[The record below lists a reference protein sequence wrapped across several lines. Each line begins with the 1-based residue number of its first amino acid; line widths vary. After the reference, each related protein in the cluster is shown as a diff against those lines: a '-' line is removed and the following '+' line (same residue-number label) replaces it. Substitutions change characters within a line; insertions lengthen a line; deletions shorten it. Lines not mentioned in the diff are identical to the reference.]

1 MSMPALTQAQ
11 QLTRWVSRKAPRV
24 RVLAVTSGKG
34 GVGKTNVVV
43 NLAARLCGMGHR
55 VLVLDG
61 DLGLGNVDVMVG
73 LSPTRSL
80 ADVFAGSHALEE
92 VIVQGP
98 NGVRVVPGGSG
109 VSALT
114 HLGEEGQLR
123 LLSEVARLSDP
134 PDFLL
139 IDTGAGIG
147 PNVRFLVGCAQ
158 EILVVVTPEPTSVT
172 DAYALMKVM
181 ALHHGER
188 RFRLLVN
195 LARSA
200 AEAAEVYRR
209 LSLAVDRFLGVAVDL
224 AGWVPEDAGVGAAVR
239 AQRGVAGSAAGDAY
253 AALARTVAGWRTG
266 FPPKGGVQFFVNR
279 VAVPEA
285 APAASQGG

>member
-1 MSMPALTQAQ
+1 VSAPTLTQAQ
-11 QLTRWVSRKAPRV
+11 QLTRWVRRKAPKV

-43 NLAARLCGMGHR
+43 NLGVRLCGMGHR

-80 ADVFAGSHALEE
+80 ADVLAGGHALED
-92 VIVQGP
+92 VVVPGP
-98 NGVRVVPGGSG
+98 NGIRLIPGGSG
-109 VSALT
+109 VAALT
-114 HLGEEGQLR
+114 QLGEEGQLR
-123 LLSEVARLSDP
+123 LLSEVARLADP

-209 LSLAVDRFLGVAVDL
+209 LALAADRFLGVAVDL
-224 AGWVPEDAGVGAAVR
+224 AAWVPEDAGVGAAVR

-253 AALARTVAGWRTG
+253 QALARTVAGWRSG

-279 VAVPEA
+279 VAGPEA
-285 APAASQGG
+285 AAPSQGG

>member
-1 MSMPALTQAQ
+1 VSPLTQAQ
-11 QLTRWVSRKAPRV
+11 QLTRWVRRKSSRV

-34 GVGKTNVVV
+34 GVGKTSVVV
-43 NLAARLCGMGHR
+43 NLAARLSAMGHR

-73 LSPTRSL
+73 IRPTRSL
-80 ADVFAGSHALEE
+80 ADVLAGTHALEE
-92 VIVQGP
+92 VVAHGP
-98 NGVRVVPGGSG
+98 GGVRVVPGGSG
-109 VSALT
+109 IAALT
-114 HLGEEGQLR
+114 HLGEEGQLH
-123 LLSEVARLSDP
+123 LLSEVGHLSDP

-139 IDTGAGIG
+139 VDTGAGIG
-147 PNVRFLVGCAQ
+147 ENVRFLAGCAQ
-158 EILVVVTPEPTSVT
+158 EILVVVTPEPTAVT

-200 AEAAEVYRR
+200 PEAAEVYRR
-209 LSLAVDRFLGVAVDL
+209 LALAADRFLGASVDL
-224 AGWVPEDAGVGAAVR
+224 AGWVPEDAAVGAAVR
-239 AQRGVAGSAAGDAY
+239 AQRGVAATAAGDAFE
-253 AALARTVAGWRTG
+253 ALARTVAGWKGG

-279 VAVPEA
+279 VAGPDP
-285 APAASQGG
+285 APAAAHGG

>member
-1 MSMPALTQAQ
+1 MSTLTQAQ
-11 QLTRWVSRKAPRV
+11 QLTRWVRRKSSRV

-34 GVGKTNVVV
+34 GVGKTSVVV
-43 NLAARLCGMGHR
+43 NLATRLSGMGHR

-73 LSPTRSL
+73 IRPTRSL
-80 ADVFAGSHALEE
+80 ADVLAYDLPLEA
-92 VIVQGP
+92 VIAHGP
-98 NGVRVVPGGSG
+98 GGVRVVPGGSG
-109 VSALT
+109 IAALT

-123 LLSEVARLSDP
+123 LLSEVQHLSDP

-147 PNVRFLVGCAQ
+147 ENVRFLAGCAQ
-158 EILVVVTPEPTSVT
+158 EILVVVTPEPTAVT

-195 LARSA
+195 LARSRG
-200 AEAAEVYRR
+200 EAAEVYRR
-209 LSLAVDRFLGVAVDL
+209 LALAVDRFLGASVDL
-224 AGWVPEDAGVGAAVR
+224 AGWVPEDAAVGAAVR
-239 AQRGVAGSAAGDAY
+239 AQRGVAATAAGDAFET
-253 AALARTVAGWRTG
+253 LARTVAGWKRG

-279 VAVPEA
+279 VAGPD
-285 APAASQGG
+285 PAAAAAHGG